1 MFPITWEEKEG
12 LISCWRAWEQELG
25 WGMSLTTSA
34 QGLLLT
40 GGTALTIGILHPCH
54 FMHNNSSQGRLDQ
67 RESVTFERQL
77 IFICVVLTIEAL
89 NETSLV
95 ERQIWFKGEY
105 IPNGT
110 GWGKPALE
118 SDPQPRAS
126 GAFDQSC
133 AMEQKKKVLWGPLDR
148 FMRSLLPERAWY
160 SKFHEIHHHNMRTC
174 LLSE

>member
-1 MFPITWEEKEG
+1 MGGKRRPDFLLKSLG
-12 LISCWRAWEQELG
+12 ARARL
-25 WGMSLTTSA
+25 GMSLTTSA

-95 ERQIWFKGEY
+95 ERQI
-105 IPNGT
+105 
-110 GWGKPALE
+110 
-118 SDPQPRAS
+118 
-126 GAFDQSC
+126 
-133 AMEQKKKVLWGPLDR
+133 
-148 FMRSLLPERAWY
+148 
-160 SKFHEIHHHNMRTC
+160 
-174 LLSE
+174 